1 MVNLSPLPTNA
12 AAGRKQPKS
21 RWKWKGKELFMQNY
35 LSIGVD
41 ALVTYNFHKARENA
55 SGAWGLSGRL
65 FNKLLYFVYGTK
77 DVLERE
83 CGDLDRILEVRLDG
97 RRVELPNLES
107 LVLLNI
113 PSWGAGVRP
122 WELGSGHEE
131 FDPARV
137 DDGRLEVFAIY
148 SSFHIAQ
155 MQVSQSIS
163 VSFLSSSCPLEVSI
177 IHPFLIIF

>member
-1 MVNLSPLPTNA
+1 MSILKTRTRVQKLDRWMVNLSPLPTNA

-97 RRVELPNLES
+97 RRVEQSNR
-107 LVLLNI
+107 LL
-113 PSWGAGVRP
+113 
-122 WELGSGHEE
+122 
-131 FDPARV
+131 
-137 DDGRLEVFAIY
+137 
-148 SSFHIAQ
+148 AQ
-155 MQVSQSIS
+155 QITYKRSQSAS
-163 VSFLSSSCPLEVSI
+163 RGARHSPASYCQESGDETSESND
-177 IHPFLIIF
+177 HE

>member
-1 MVNLSPLPTNA
+1 MVQRIDRWKVTLSPLPTNA
-12 AAGRKQPKS
+12 AAGQKQPKS
-21 RWKWKGKELFMQNY
+21 RWKGKANELYMQNY

-83 CGDLDRILEVRLDG
+83 CQDLDRFLEVKLDG
-97 RRVELPNLES
+97 RKVELPNLES
-107 LVLLNI
+107 LVVLNI

-122 WELGSGHEE
+122 WELGSGHDEYG
-131 FDPARV
+131 PARV

-155 MQVSQSIS
+155 MQAC
-163 VSFLSSSCPLEVSI
+163 FAN
-177 IHPFLIIF
+177 

>member
-1 MVNLSPLPTNA
+1 MVTLSPLPTNA
-12 AAGRKQPKS
+12 AAGHKQPKS
-21 RWKWKGKELFMQNY
+21 RWKMKGKELYMQNY
-35 LSIGVD
+35 FSIGVD

-83 CGDLDRILEVRLDG
+83 CQDLDRLLEVKLDG
-97 RRVELPNLES
+97 REVELPNLES
-107 LVLLNI
+107 LVVLNI

-122 WELGSGHEE
+122 WELGSGHDEYG
-131 FDPARV
+131 PARV
-137 DDGRLEVFAIY
+137 DDGRLKVFAIY

-155 MQVSQSIS
+155 MQAC
-163 VSFLSSSCPLEVSI
+163 FAN
-177 IHPFLIIF
+177 